1 MNSTVY
7 FADIRRIVAG
17 TIDDL
22 DGNAII
28 TPDGEAIV
36 GNSKVA
42 IEDLKQ
48 ALACLDIL
56 EYRLPPAVDADEDC

>member
-1 MNSTVY
+1 MDSTAY

-22 DGNAII
+22 DGNAVID
-28 TPDGEAIV
+28 PDGEII
-36 GNSKVA
+36 GNSEVA
-42 IEDLKQ
+42 IADLRH

-56 EYRLPPAVDADEDC
+56 EYRFPPDSE

>member
-1 MNSTVY
+1 MDNAAY
-7 FADIRRIVAG
+7 FSDIPRIVAG

-28 TPDGEAIV
+28 APDGEII
-36 GNSKVA
+36 GNSEGA
-42 IEDLKQ
+42 IEDLRH

-56 EYRLPPAVDADEDC
+56 EYRFPLLSDSVQ

>member
-28 TPDGEAIV
+28 TPDGEIV

-48 ALACLDIL
+48 ALGCLDIL
-56 EYRLPPAVDADEDC
+56 EYQLPPAVDADEDC

>member
-1 MNSTVY
+1 MDSKDY
-7 FADIRRIVAG
+7 FVDIRRIVAG

-28 TPDGEAIV
+28 APDGEIV
-36 GNSKVA
+36 GNSEGA
-42 IEDLKQ
+42 IEDLRH

-56 EYRLPPAVDADEDC
+56 EYRFPPSAG

>member
-1 MNSTVY
+1 MDSTAY
-7 FADIRRIVAG
+7 FSDIRRIVAG

-28 TPDGEAIV
+28 APDGEII
-36 GNSKVA
+36 GNSEGAV
-42 IEDLKQ
+42 EDLKH

-56 EYRLPPAVDADEDC
+56 EYRFPLSAE